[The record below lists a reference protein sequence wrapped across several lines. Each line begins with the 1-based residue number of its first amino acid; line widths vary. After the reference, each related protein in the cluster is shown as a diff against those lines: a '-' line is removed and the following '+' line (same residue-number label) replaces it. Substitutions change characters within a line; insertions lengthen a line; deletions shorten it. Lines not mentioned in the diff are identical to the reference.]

1 MISLEKFK
9 IESETLDLS
18 CESPKLT
25 KMLEFCLEY
34 KLNYPLF
41 EVQRVLAIKFCAFY
55 FCYEGH
61 NSKYSRVLVARREI
75 PKKTLFL
82 PVGKVVRINDLTSAN
97 YLQVDEDTYI
107 EQVNISILLFI
118 LISAHVYFHSSTI
131 TVFFGFLILLLR
143 WTRKIKKQILLLIRT
158 HPFLQRERYIAV
170 NCWYYIL
177 L

>member
-9 IESETLDLS
+9 IESETLNLS
-18 CESPKLT
+18 CVSPKLT
-25 KMLEFCLEY
+25 QMLEFCLEY

-55 FCYEGH
+55 FCYEGG
-61 NSKYSRVLVARREI
+61 SKYSRVLVARRDI
-75 PKKTLFL
+75 PKKALFL
-82 PVGKVVRINDLTSAN
+82 PVGKVVRTNDLTTSAY
-97 YLQVDEDTYI
+97 YLQVDEDTCI
-107 EQVNISILLFI
+107 EQVNISILLFF

-158 HPFLQRERYIAV
+158 HPFLQREKYIAV